1 MFSGLIA
8 FLGGSAFRMI
18 WGEVSA
24 WMTARQDQAHEIERM
39 RLQGELDAAQHARN
53 LEAIKVQADLG
64 VKTIEAQAD
73 ADLDR
78 LAGGAWSTLV
88 ESTTKM
94 TGIRGIDIWN
104 QSIRPLLATLAIAA
118 VMAEIAVHGFALS
131 DWDRELVAA
140 ILGIYT
146 ADRSLTNRGK

>member
-24 WMTARQDQAHEIERM
+24 WLTARQDQAHEIERM
-39 RLQGELDAAQHARN
+39 RLQAELDAAQHARN

-64 VKTIEAQAD
+64 VKTIEAQAE

-78 LAGGAWSTLV
+78 LAGGAWTALV

-94 TGIRGIDIWN
+94 TGIWFVDVWN
-104 QSIRPLLATLAIAA
+104 QSVRPMLATLAIA
-118 VMAEIAVHGFALS
+118 VVVAEIAMNGFVLS
-131 DWDRELVAA
+131 EWDRELVAA

-146 ADRSLTNRGK
+146 ADRSLSKRGK

>member
-8 FLGGSAFRMI
+8 FLGGSAFRMV

-24 WMTARQDQAHEIERM
+24 WMTARQDHAHEIDRM
-39 RLQGELDAAQHARN
+39 RLQGDLDAAQHARN
-53 LEAIKVQADLG
+53 MEAIKVQADLG
-64 VKTIEAQAD
+64 VKTIEAQAE

-78 LAGGAWSTLV
+78 LAGGAWSALV

-94 TGIRGIDIWN
+94 TGIWFIDVWN
-104 QSIRPLLATLAIAA
+104 QSIRPMLATIAIG
-118 VMAEIAVHGFALS
+118 VVVAEIAMNGFALS
-131 DWDRELVAA
+131 EWDRDLVAA

-146 ADRSLTNRGK
+146 ADRSLSKRGK

>member
-18 WGEVSA
+18 WGEFSA
-24 WMTARQDQAHEIERM
+24 WLTARQDHVHEIDRM
-39 RLQGELDAAQHARN
+39 RLQGDLDAAQHVRN
-53 LEAIKVQADLG
+53 MEVIKVQADLG
-64 VKTIEAQAD
+64 VKTIEAQAE

-78 LAGGAWSTLV
+78 IAGGAWSALV

-94 TGIRGIDIWN
+94 TGIWFIDVWN
-104 QSIRPLLATLAIAA
+104 QSIRPMLATLAIG
-118 VMAEIAVHGFALS
+118 VVVAEIAMNGFALS
-131 DWDRELVAA
+131 EWDRELVAA

-146 ADRSLTNRGK
+146 ADRSLSKRGK

>member
-18 WGEVSA
+18 WGELSA
-24 WMTARQDQAHEIERM
+24 WMTARQDHAHEIDRM
-39 RLQGELDAAQHARN
+39 RLQGDLDAAQHARN
-53 LEAIKVQADLG
+53 MEAIKVQADLG
-64 VKTIEAQAD
+64 VKTIEAQAE

-78 LAGGAWSTLV
+78 LAGGAWSALV

-94 TGIRGIDIWN
+94 TGIRGIDVWN
-104 QSIRPLLATLAIAA
+104 QAIRPLLATLAI
-118 VMAEIAVHGFALS
+118 VLVVAEIVVHGFVLS
-131 DWDRELVAA
+131 EWDRELVAA

-146 ADRSLTNRGK
+146 ADRSLSKRGK